1 MYHLLAPWDFFL
13 LVAYPVLLK
22 IKFQCYPLSG
32 SDTEYFLD
40 TSITATYSYIFL
52 SCLRLDV
59 CDARFAW
66 QLYEYLLINLSL
78 GLFCLQTDDLQDHI
92 IICGFGRVGQV
103 DTYFIWFVAYVTV
116 ANIVNFASF

>member
-1 MYHLLAPWDFFL
+1 LNVGEPVLVIVYKLLQKSGHSFISITINKQIAASHMIKNNNLICMYHLLAPWDFFL

-59 CDARFAW
+59 CDARFA
-66 QLYEYLLINLSL
+66 
-78 GLFCLQTDDLQDHI
+78 
-92 IICGFGRVGQV
+92 
-103 DTYFIWFVAYVTV
+103 
-116 ANIVNFASF
+116 